1 MRLVRKDPT
10 FLFVVFFAPF
20 FEERKEMGGEEE
32 LEGGQTVPPR
42 GSRWVFESGV
52 YYMFVCAASA
62 AEIFFQHGL

>member
-32 LEGGQTVPPR
+32 RAIYYRLLTDGTVFYNLPLCLDWISLMVQSYTAP
-42 GSRWVFESGV
+42 
-52 YYMFVCAASA
+52 
-62 AEIFFQHGL
+62 